1 MNIKIMRKMYVKPEM
16 ETENILLESML
27 AASSEHVEINPDEN
41 GPATANEHRGGWG
54 DLWN

>member
-1 MNIKIMRKMYVKPEM
+1 MRKEYVKPEM
-16 ETENILLESML
+16 VTENIILESML
-27 AASSEHVEINPDEN
+27 AASNEQVEINPGET

>member
-1 MNIKIMRKMYVKPEM
+1 MRKEYVKPEM
-16 ETENILLESML
+16 VTENIILESML
-27 AASSEHVEINPDEN
+27 AASNEQVEINPDQT